1 MVLSEF
7 NTINKNNAKA
17 IAMIENSYKQNDE
30 RLQIVRPTE
39 AQLRW
44 SQFHHKKRAKAVQQN
59 LQQLWQSP
67 LLVSEVHGATSDDGV
82 TTDESTSYSFSRREK
97 PKISRGRRA
106 LLRVS
111 QRAYRQRQA
120 VISESGFQCTAVDKE
135 NQREE
140 SDVVNDIFNM
150 DAISN
155 RTKSRRRRTS
165 HLSRGLQ
172 TSEDDE
178 RMQRFEAA
186 YSMMMSMRPLE
197 HPKIMVPGRRW
208 TRPDHMEASV
218 SIDGRSY
225 EAWKWGLTKQRQRQQ
240 KGRTKGLTNMP
251 FDRRASWLIHL
262 PARKSSVRRYS
273 ITQTLD
279 SEGNPLQPVHLHENQ
294 QLFLSPGQLKFD
306 ELVMSLQHKDG
317 SMIFPNNPHR
327 GAGLEQYEQHLEEHY
342 CRQQGSPH
350 FTRPNKLRFEEHNQ
364 EYQSKI
370 YSTLEKHSVLN
381 GKRRESDVHSPDTLG
396 DSDFF
401 HQVINTHVILDTKN
415 ETITSPQSVNVVTRD
430 SDFVQRQTF
439 SDCRRESNVFSIG
452 TSSLGESDFFAQAR
466 RMHDTVL
473 GKHVKLNA
481 HKPQDSGAALLQYTH
496 AHGNQMSIDRPT
508 LQVVP
513 ESEMTDESPG
523 KACIEILAKNMEK
536 KSASE
541 KSLLSFGARMGGL
554 LNLVT
559 GKQTS
564 EGGESS
570 LSAYAAF
577 RQRRESNDDT
587 SSASSFRL
595 LPDSIRRAVQGF
607 TVKGTGPR
615 SDECDVSFD
624 ENEDSRPEL
633 DIMHPESD
641 STGQYSPSHSLASR
655 SVIDSISPEHG
666 KIIHQRYLQSSAF
679 MADTEMDE
687 TIIDTDDTTSD
698 ASGAKMDAKT
708 AASLLLSPTIL
719 TKRHRQAI
727 KAVENR
733 NWEQVMYLISA
744 NPWLAEMMEVT
755 TEQYLLHKVALYG
768 AGEVEVDN
776 ETGEIVKTKAPAAP
790 EKLNIELIRRMPSC
804 VHKFDKDGNLPLHMA
819 AASGNV
825 AMAKILGE
833 KFPSGA
839 SVRNEDGML
848 PLHLAIQACYAPL
861 VNGEGDLIYGSAF
874 VSSVLKLFPRA
885 IVVSDNEGNLPIH
898 VVATSLQGDLGVDV
912 IFMLSDEA
920 NKQADSGTGVRFNE
934 LNNAKSV
941 DDDIGS
947 VATDATATPTD
958 SLNMEKDFMYSN
970 LVRNENG
977 QTPLTTAICSLAGW
991 EVIEALARGPGGSQA
1006 ALLPDR
1012 NMCNSLH
1019 LLVGDEFG
1027 DPIAALSILRIAPR
1041 AASVRNE
1048 EGILPIEIA
1057 SMQMMPREVVMALA
1071 LVDLPIDLAENEG
1084 VKVREESGGSWWFLA
1099 CECDDYHVDL
1109 VEEII
1114 SICSYQQLRELCFMK
1129 GGPNRSCGPVISR
1142 ATPQNRQVLRKA
1154 LRFVGRFEF
1163 LGNSAAYTDEALG
1176 LKVFEALDF
1185 GTDSEGDGESRRVI
1199 LQCYTS
1205 EDSYRQESSLL
1216 LEHNLDFHFVEEISD
1231 FSVFEIST
1239 QISESSPQQYCLAIE
1254 KPNLTLDR
1262 VVDGM
1267 QKKEEYRFNE
1277 EMRNRYI
1284 SKICMVLRLI
1294 AKAVQYL
1301 HVEGIVHGDI
1311 CLETCGKIRDKWKL
1325 TNIIGSQNIGQ
1336 RFLKRRLS
1344 ESLPPEAVYI
1354 RLGVPYFIDVE
1365 AKPSVDIW
1373 AFGKLAFEAL
1383 TGKALLDFDP
1393 DVEVENDS
1401 ETMMKLFNWG
1411 KASMRDTID
1420 SLRHASVPNVGID
1433 MISECLLPN
1442 PDDRPSSMDNIL
1454 KHPFWKGM
1462 RRKTA
1467 RSTPRSTDSSKES
1480 YLHEI

>member
-1 MVLSEF
+1 M
-7 NTINKNNAKA
+7 
-17 IAMIENSYKQNDE
+17 MDNSHKQNEE

-44 SQFHHKKRAKAVQQN
+44 SQFHHKNRAKSVQQN
-59 LQQLWQSP
+59 LERLWQSP
-67 LLVSEVHGATSDDGV
+67 LLLSEVHGATSDDGV
-82 TTDESTSYSFSRREK
+82 TTDDSISSPCNRRER

-106 LLRVS
+106 MLRVS
-111 QRAYRQRQA
+111 QRAYRQRHA
-120 VISESGFQCTAVDKE
+120 VISESGFQCTTVDKE

-140 SDVVNDIFNM
+140 SDVINDIFNTKNH
-150 DAISN
+150 SN
-155 RTKSRRRRTS
+155 RTISRRRRTS
-165 HLSRGLQ
+165 HLSRGLPP
-172 TSEDDE
+172 SEDEE

-186 YSMMMSMRPLE
+186 YSMMMSMRLLE
-197 HPKIMVPGRRW
+197 QPEIMVPGKRW
-208 TRPDHMEASV
+208 TRPDHMQASI

-225 EAWKWGLTKQRQRQQ
+225 EAWKWGLNRQRHRQQ

-262 PARKSSVRRYS
+262 PARVSNSRRHS
-273 ITQTLD
+273 NTPALD
-279 SEGNPLQPVHLHENQ
+279 SDGNALQPVHLYENQ
-294 QLFLSPGQLKFD
+294 HLFLSPGQLKFD

-317 SMIFPNNPHR
+317 AMIFPNDPHR
-327 GAGLEQYEQHLEEHY
+327 GAGLEQYKQHLEAH
-342 CRQQGSPH
+342 CCHQHGSPH
-350 FTRPNKLRFEEHNQ
+350 FTRPNKLQFEDCNQ
-364 EYQSKI
+364 DNQTKT
-370 YSTLEKHSVLN
+370 STTPGAYSVLHGTQKESN
-381 GKRRESDVHSPDTLG
+381 ICSLESLGDSDIFHQVRNRHGAIEINNEITTSSQSMDIVTHDNNIMQPQTLSKCRRESDI
-396 DSDFF
+396 F
-401 HQVINTHVILDTKN
+401 
-415 ETITSPQSVNVVTRD
+415 SV
-430 SDFVQRQTF
+430 
-439 SDCRRESNVFSIG
+439 G
-452 TSSLGESDFFAQAR
+452 ASSMAESDFFAQAR
-466 RMHDTVL
+466 HMHNTGPD
-473 GKHVKLNA
+473 KYVKLHA
-481 HKPQDSGAALLQYTH
+481 HKPQESEATLLQQTH
-496 AHGNQMSIDRPT
+496 VNKKQMSIERPT

-513 ESEMTDESPG
+513 ESELGEVLPKKTF
-523 KACIEILAKNMEK
+523 MERFANNFDQQP
-536 KSASE
+536 SSE
-541 KSLLSFGARMGGL
+541 KASLSFGVRMGGL

-577 RQRRESNDDT
+577 RQRRESNDDA

-607 TVKGTGPR
+607 TVKGTESKR
-615 SDECDVSFD
+615 DSCDVSDD

-633 DIMHPESD
+633 ELMHPESD
-641 STGQYSPSHSLASR
+641 STEQYSPSHSLTSR
-655 SVIDSISPEHG
+655 SGIDSISPEHG

-679 MADTEMDE
+679 MADTELDE

-776 ETGEIVKTKAPAAP
+776 ETGEILKTKAPAAP
-790 EKLNIELIRRMPSC
+790 ENLNIELICRMPSC
-804 VHKFDKDGNLPLHMA
+804 VYKFDKDGNLPLHMA

-839 SVRNEDGML
+839 SVRNQDGML
-848 PLHLAIQACYAPL
+848 PLHLAIQACSAPL
-861 VNGEGDLIYGSAF
+861 INGEGDLIYGSAF
-874 VSSVLKLFPRA
+874 VSSVLNLFSRA
-885 IVVSDNEGNLPIH
+885 ILVSDNEGNLPIH

-912 IFMLSDEA
+912 IYMLVDEA
-920 NKQADSGTGVRFNE
+920 NKQSGSGTSIRFNE
-934 LNNAKSV
+934 LNKV
-941 DDDIGS
+941 KTFDDDAGS
-947 VATDATATPTD
+947 VITDATATPTD
-958 SLNMEKDFMYSN
+958 SSNMEKDTMHCN
-970 LVRNENG
+970 LIRNEMG
-977 QTPLTTAICSLAGW
+977 QTPLITAICSLAGW

-1006 ALLPDR
+1006 VLLPDQ
-1012 NMCNSLH
+1012 NACNSLH
-1019 LLVGDEFG
+1019 LLVGDDFG
-1027 DPIAALSILRIAPR
+1027 DPIAALSILRIAPQ
-1041 AASVRNE
+1041 AASVRND

-1084 VKVREESGGSWWFLA
+1084 VKVREMSGGSWWFLA

-1129 GGPNRSCGPVISR
+1129 GGPNRSGGPVISR
-1142 ATPQNRQVLRKA
+1142 ATPKSRQALRKA

-1185 GTDSEGDGESRRVI
+1185 GTDTDGEDDSRRVM
-1199 LQCYTS
+1199 LQCYES
-1205 EDSYRQESSLL
+1205 ENFYRQESSLL
-1216 LEHNLDFHFVEEISD
+1216 LDHNFDFHFVEEITD
-1231 FSVFEIST
+1231 FSVLQFS
-1239 QISESSPQQYCLAIE
+1239 SHLASSSPKQYCLAIE

-1267 QKKEEYRFNE
+1267 QKKEDYCYNE
-1277 EMRNRYI
+1277 DMRNRYMN
-1284 SKICMVLRLI
+1284 KICSVLRLI

-1301 HVEGIVHGDI
+1301 HDKGIVHGDI
-1311 CLETCGKIRDKWKL
+1311 CLETCGKFDDKWKL
-1325 TNIIGSQNIGQ
+1325 TNLIGSQNIGKI
-1336 RFLKRRLS
+1336 FLKRRLS
-1344 ESLPPEAVYI
+1344 ESSPPEAVAI
-1354 RLGVPYFIDVE
+1354 RLDVPTFIDVE

-1373 AFGKLAFEAL
+1373 AFGKLTFEAL
-1383 TGKALLDFDP
+1383 TGQALLEFDP
-1393 DVEVENDS
+1393 DVEVESDC
-1401 ETMMKLFNWG
+1401 ERMMQLFNWG
-1411 KASMRDTID
+1411 EGRLRDIID
-1420 SLRHASVPNVGID
+1420 SLRHAGVPHVGID
-1433 MISECLLPN
+1433 MISGCLLPN
-1442 PDDRPSSMDNIL
+1442 PDARPSSMGDIL
-1454 KHPFWKGM
+1454 KHPFWKEM

-1467 RSTPRSTDSSKES
+1467 TSTPRSSHSSKVS
-1480 YLHEI
+1480 FHYEI